1 MVLNKKF
8 VGYALTIASTLMLAA
23 CGGGDTDTDTT
34 GTDTAVTDTAA
45 TGDLQ
50 DGTYTLVEKNLD
62 DNGWRTEFSI
72 TVVDGVITESNYD
85 NVNEAGESKVDD
97 ADYQAMMSD
106 KTGVGPQDF
115 IPALNEQLVD
125 TQDPAEVEVVTG
137 ATHSSESFVQ
147 YAEQLLDAAKEGNT
161 ETIEIDN

>member
-97 ADYQAMMSD
+97 DDYQAMMSD